1 MRNFTSGALAIAVAT
16 AFSTAALL
24 NVGAGTA
31 QAVAASPATAGSP
44 LASQTSN
51 VQGVTIKVTP
61 KNLATDAKTW
71 DFEVVFDSHT
81 QDLTDDVV
89 KSSLLLDGAGG
100 QYRPLAWD
108 GNPPG
113 GHHRE
118 GVLRFKPLAAQPQ
131 AMELQI
137 TRPGES
143 APRSFRW
150 QLK

>member
-89 KSSLLLDGAGG
+89 KSSLLL
-100 QYRPLAWD
+100 AWD